1 MAARP
6 APSTQLDTA
15 VGGGYAVNTG
25 AISSSTQVH
34 AFGYPAAGKYKG
46 KDLTYCAGPT
56 FQDGN
61 NANATWGIA
70 CNMTGGSSGGPW
82 FKDFAGNGSSGS
94 VTSLN
99 SYGYQGLANMYGP
112 KFNSDT
118 AAVLSGAGSHPTSNY
133 KSYRDNPMGVVGR
146 RKGSTLPHWN
156 GRPAPSGALD
166 LEGGSLRMSI
176 EGIIVGLLAI
186 LIGAA
191 WATYGLKAFT
201 ILLPIW
207 AFFIGLL
214 AGANWGFEFLGEG
227 FLGTVT
233 SWIIGLVL
241 GVVLAALSYFFY
253 YAAIALLGG
262 TVGYTLTAGLLAAIG
277 LDGFLSVVLGL
288 IVGVLFAVAVI
299 ITAAPILLV
308 IVLTAFSGAA
318 AVVNGALILLGTDPA
333 RLHRQRVDGRADA
346 AMAPCRSSPGSCWRR
361 RASSTSSGT
370 SVGTWP
376 T

>member
-1 MAARP
+1 
-6 APSTQLDTA
+6 
-15 VGGGYAVNTG
+15 
-25 AISSSTQVH
+25 
-34 AFGYPAAGKYKG
+34 
-46 KDLTYCAGPT
+46 
-56 FQDGN
+56 
-61 NANATWGIA
+61 
-70 CNMTGGSSGGPW
+70 
-82 FKDFAGNGSSGS
+82 
-94 VTSLN
+94 
-99 SYGYQGLANMYGP
+99 
-112 KFNSDT
+112 
-118 AAVLSGAGSHPTSNY
+118 
-133 KSYRDNPMGVVGR
+133 
-146 RKGSTLPHWN
+146 
-156 GRPAPSGALD
+156 
-166 LEGGSLRMSI
+166 MSI

-207 AFFIGLL
+207 AFFIGLI

-227 FLGTVT
+227 FLGSVT

-288 IVGVLFAVAVI
+288 IVGVLFAIAVI

-318 AVVNGALILLGTDPA
+318 AVVNGALILLGVIQLDSIDNGLMEGLMRYGAVSIIAWLVLAAAGVFYQLKDIGRNMADLTAPA
-333 RLHRQRVDGRADA
+333 PIDK
-346 AMAPCRSSPGSCWRR
+346 
-361 RASSTSSGT
+361 TSYQY
-370 SVGTWP
+370 
-376 T
+376 